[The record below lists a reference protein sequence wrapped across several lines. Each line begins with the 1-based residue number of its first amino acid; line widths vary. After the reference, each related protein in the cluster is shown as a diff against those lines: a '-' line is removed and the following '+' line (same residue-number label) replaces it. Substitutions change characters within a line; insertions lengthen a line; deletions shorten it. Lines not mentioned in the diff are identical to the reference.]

1 MPETLTVKLSLKGST
16 DQGLASRTVAREG
29 ASEVSRS
36 ILIVL
41 FLTFVA
47 IATDQ
52 YAAPILQTTSP
63 LWATAACLLLVW
75 RQHSSPVYFGNGAFD
90 EQVLSKWRVAAFF
103 TAHVLLILFAR
114 WMTGTFQ
121 SAAGTPTS
129 TGALIA
135 VWKFTV
141 LAPTLLLLPPS
152 RLKEMLSAYKHE
164 IIAGLVVMATFSPW
178 RVLQAVWPW
187 YGQVLGR
194 FVYELS
200 RFSVPGLGYVNDL
213 TPTLTGPHLDITI
226 VQACSGIT
234 GFELF
239 GYLFSLVTL
248 MDWNRLRKGRA
259 LFAYFAGLLAVLVG
273 NALRITSFVVFGNHG
288 FADFVLRFHVSA
300 GWIFFSVIFLIHLL
314 YTYGWMLEKA
324 NVTSRSWNTA

>member
-1 MPETLTVKLSLKGST
+1 MSETLTVKVSLTGSAEE
-16 DQGLASRTVAREG
+16 GLASRTVVREG
-29 ASEVSRS
+29 TSEVRRS
-36 ILIVL
+36 ILMVL
-41 FLTFVA
+41 SLTFVA
-47 IATDQ
+47 IAADQ
-52 YAAPILQTTSP
+52 HAAPILQTTSP

-75 RQHSSPVYFGNGAFD
+75 RRHPSPAYFGNGAI
-90 EQVLSKWRVAAFF
+90 EQALSKWRVAAFS
-103 TAHVLLILFAR
+103 AHILLIFFAR
-114 WMTGTFQ
+114 WMTATFQ
-121 SAAGTPTS
+121 PAAGTPTS

-135 VWKFTV
+135 VWKLTV
-141 LAPTLLLLPPS
+141 LAPFLLLLPPS
-152 RLKEMLSAYKHE
+152 RLKQLLSGYRHE
-164 IIAGLVVMATFSPW
+164 IIAGLVVLATFSPW

-200 RFSVPGLGYVNDL
+200 RFSVPGLGYVSDL

-239 GYLFSLVTL
+239 GYLFGLVTL

-273 NALRITSFVVFGNHG
+273 NALRICSFVVLGNHG
-288 FADFVLRFHVSA
+288 FADYVLRFHVSA
-300 GWIFFSVIFLIHLL
+300 GWIFFSAIFLIHLL
-314 YTYGWMLEKA
+314 VTYGWMLEKA
-324 NVTSRSWNTA
+324 NGTLQSWRTA